1 MKHHIGRL
9 LAGILLVL
17 AVSAPSAFATPATVR
32 IEGNTMA
39 GTVVVNTTGSGVP
52 GNATC
57 QPNSAA
63 EALDKATLG
72 NWDRQTYVSTILG
85 ESHTYTHNDYWAFWI
100 NGSYSAVQGICDY
113 IVQPGDEILLY
124 PQVDGPGFQGT
135 VFPLY
140 FASVP
145 AAVSAGVPYT
155 VSVIKRVSDGTTTTS
170 QPAVGVTVDDGTST
184 ATTDAN
190 GQATLTTSTPGA
202 FQLVAYGPNAVNS
215 PRRTVTAVA
224 PAAAAAPAAPT
235 APTPTEAPPAPVT
248 PDTPPVV
255 QPEPSVADTKAP
267 IATIAGLRNRQHFR
281 KGKGP
286 RELKGSVADGGALKS
301 VEVRL
306 RRKAGKRCF
315 AFNAKRERFTR
326 TRCSRGAAWFSVGA
340 QADWS
345 YLLPARLRAGL
356 YQLQVRATDAAG
368 NQSSVQ
374 SLRFRVA

>member
-1 MKHHIGRL
+1 MKHHIARL
-9 LAGILLVL
+9 LAGIVLVL
-17 AVSAPSAFATPATVR
+17 AVAAPSAFATPVTVR

-52 GNATC
+52 GNASC
-57 QPNSAA
+57 QLNSAA

-100 NGSYSAVQGICDY
+100 NGSYSATQGICDY
-113 IVQPGDEILLY
+113 IVQPGDEVLLY

-170 QPAVGVTVDDGTST
+170 QPAVGVTVDDGAST

-202 FQLVAYGPNAVNS
+202 FQLVAYGPDAVNS

-224 PAAAAAPAAPT
+224 VAAPVAPTTPTAAP
-235 APTPTEAPPAPVT
+235 EAPPAPVA
-248 PDTPPVV
+248 PDTPPIV
-255 QPEPSVADTKAP
+255 QTEPSIADTQVP

-281 KGKGP
+281 KHKGP
-286 RELKGSVADGGALKS
+286 RELKGSVADSGALKS

-306 RRKAGKRCF
+306 RRKSGKRCF
-315 AFNAKRERFTR
+315 GFSAKRERFTR
-326 TRCSRGAAWFSVGA
+326 MRCSRDARWFSVGST
-340 QADWS
+340 ADWS
-345 YLLPARLRAGL
+345 YLLPKRLPRGL
-356 YQLQVRATDAAG
+356 YQLQVRATDVAG
-368 NQSSVQ
+368 NRSTNQ

>member
-1 MKHHIGRL
+1 MKHHAARL

-17 AVSAPSAFATPATVR
+17 AVAAPSAFATPVTVR
-32 IEGNTMA
+32 IEGNTIA
-39 GTVVVNTTGSGVP
+39 GAAIVNTTGSPIP
-52 GNATC
+52 GNDSC
-57 QPNSAA
+57 LPNSAA

-72 NWDRQTYVSTILG
+72 NWDRQTFVSTILG
-85 ESHTYTHNDYWAFWI
+85 ESHTYTHNDYWSFWI
-100 NGSYSAVQGICDY
+100 NGSYSATLGICDY

-124 PQVDGPGFQGT
+124 PQVDGAGFQGT
-135 VFPLY
+135 IFPLY

-145 AAVSAGVPYT
+145 STVAAGVPYT
-155 VSVIKRVSDGTTTTS
+155 VSVVKRVTDGTTTTS
-170 QPAVGVTVDDGTST
+170 QPAVGVTVDDGTSK

-190 GQATLTTSTPGA
+190 GQATLVASTPGT

-215 PRRTVTAVA
+215 PRPAITAVA
-224 PAAAAAPAAPT
+224 VPVPVAAPT
-235 APTPTEAPPAPVT
+235 APTDAPPPPVV
-248 PDTPPVV
+248 PDTPPA
-255 QPEPSVADTKAP
+255 QEPSIADTQAP
-267 IATIAGLRNRQHFR
+267 VATIAGLRNRQHFR

-286 RELKGSVADGGALKS
+286 RELKGSVIDGAALKS

-306 RRKAGKRCF
+306 RRQTGKRCF
-315 AFNAKRERFTR
+315 GFNAKRERFVR
-326 TRCSRGAAWFSVGA
+326 MRCSRDAAWFDVGA

-345 YLLPARLRAGL
+345 YLLPARLRKGL